1 MTENTRKKHIHTA
14 EGITRPQI
22 KLPKALAD
30 RFSTP
35 LALIAGLIVWE
46 VVGRLSNAVF
56 FAPFSETV
64 RAFWELALSGRLS
77 HAMMASLQSLFAGF
91 ALALVAGLL
100 IGTAMGRSDTVRHML
115 DVYINTLMAAPLIA
129 LIPIIA
135 IFLGL
140 DVWGRAAV
148 VFLFSF
154 FVITVNTEA
163 GMKAADPDLIEM
175 AQSFCLSRRRIFLT
189 VILPGAMPAVLA
201 GLRLGMIRA
210 VKGMVTA
217 EMFMAITGLGALL
230 DYYGTQFKA
239 AELFAVL
246 LTVIAMSMLVSSG
259 VMLLTRPLTRWQSGI
274 AAR

>member
-1 MTENTRKKHIHTA
+1 MTENTGRKHIHTA

-64 RAFWELALSGRLS
+64 RAFWELALSGKLT
-77 HAMMASLQSLFAGF
+77 HAMMASVQSLFAGF

-100 IGTAMGRSDTVRHML
+100 IGTAMGRSDTVRHLL

-230 DYYGTQFKA
+230 DYYGSQFKA
-239 AELFAVL
+239 AELLAVL
-246 LTVIAMSMLVSSG
+246 LTVIAMSMFVSSG

-274 AAR
+274 ALG